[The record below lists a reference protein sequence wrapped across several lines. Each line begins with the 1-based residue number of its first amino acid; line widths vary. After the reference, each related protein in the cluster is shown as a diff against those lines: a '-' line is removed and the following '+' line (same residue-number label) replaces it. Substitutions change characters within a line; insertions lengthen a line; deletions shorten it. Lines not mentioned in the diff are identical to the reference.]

1 LRVALALVLFC
12 VRFILAGARRSNA
25 VVRRAFENACTLYD
39 ELATAL
45 TAIIMRLKAQGEAA
59 GALSGEEADVV
70 KAHQKTVLMV
80 LDFEAQILKRR
91 IGAVTAANAG
101 KRLDL
106 DAARAEVAGRL
117 DRLAAAEGT

>member
-1 LRVALALVLFC
+1 V
-12 VRFILAGARRSNA
+12 AGARRSNV

-45 TAIIMRLKAQGEAA
+45 TAIIMRLKTQGAAA
-59 GALSGEEADVV
+59 GALSGEEFEIV

-91 IGAVTAANAG
+91 IGAAAGGG

-117 DRLAAAEGT
+117 DRLAAASGA